1 MIYTEFESL
10 SILKIKMEREA
21 NGGRRRRI
29 HSKKYESISIEE
41 VGERVREVEELKFQ
55 KKQEQLNQ
63 QVKAVFAHGRF
74 IKFLDES
81 EYKFFVR
88 NLPTDWTLFNG
99 TMRDFNKLNK

>member
-29 HSKKYESISIEE
+29 HIQKCESISIEE
-41 VGERVREVEELKFQ
+41 VGERVKEVEEFKFSL
-55 KKQEQLNQ
+55 KQEKLNK
-63 QVKAVFAHGRF
+63 QVKAIFARGRF
-74 IKFLDES
+74 IKFLNAS
-81 EYKFFVR
+81 EYNFFAN

-99 TMRDFNKLNK
+99 TLRDFNKLNK

>member
-29 HSKKYESISIEE
+29 YRKQVESISIEE
-41 VGERVREVEELKFQ
+41 VGKRVKEVEEFKFSL
-55 KKQEQLNQ
+55 KQEKLNK
-63 QVKAVFAHGRF
+63 QVKAVFARGRF
-74 IKFLDES
+74 IKFLNES
-81 EYKFFVR
+81 EYEFFAN

-99 TMRDFNKLNK
+99 TLRDFNKLNK

>member
-10 SILKIKMEREA
+10 SFLKIKMEREA

-29 HSKKYESISIEE
+29 HIKKCEIISVEE
-41 VGERVREVEELKFQ
+41 VGDHLQELSELKFQ

-81 EYKFFVR
+81 EYNFFSK
-88 NLPTDWTLFNG
+88 NLPKDWTLFCG
-99 TMRDFNKLNK
+99 TKRDFNKLNK

>member
-10 SILKIKMEREA
+10 SFLKVKMERDA

-29 HSKKYESISIEE
+29 HIKKYESISIEE
-41 VGERVREVEELKFQ
+41 VGERVKEVEELKFQ
-55 KKQEQLNQ
+55 KKQDRLDQ

-81 EYKFFVR
+81 EYKFFVK

-99 TMRDFNKLNK
+99 TLRDFNKLNK